1 MSATVHQ
8 LPAIQAPAPVEADRG
23 EWGALRAELHSRCA
37 DEDLA
42 ALWEGL
48 KTGER
53 RALLASARLD
63 TREAR
68 TALERFTKFE
78 RDAIRA
84 AVHRMSHYAS
94 QLRDRLAGE
103 RPHPSRELAAHARQA
118 LEEGNHKAALHW
130 LGLIERGVA

>member
-8 LPAIQAPAPVEADRG
+8 LPATQAPAPVEADRG

-42 ALWEGL
+42 ETWEGMNS
-48 KTGER
+48 GER
-53 RALLASARLD
+53 KALLMSARLD
-63 TREAR
+63 PREAR
-68 TALERFTKFE
+68 TPMERFTKFE

-84 AVHRMSHYAS
+84 AIHRQGRHYLG
-94 QLRDRLAGE
+94 LRDRLAGE